1 MRTTVDAGALQMVI
15 NVLRRDAADG
25 KTVRGEMA
33 DALLATADAIELDRE
48 IEARKK
54 AQVECEELKERLAQY
69 TAKERADALRAAA
82 LGANQ
87 IWHGDDSTDD

>member
-54 AQVECEELKERLAQY
+54 AQAECEELKERLARVR
-69 TAKERADALRAAA
+69 TDVMRELREWQRTGSD
-82 LGANQ
+82 L
-87 IWHGDDSTDD
+87 I